1 MSQESIVL
9 EVSKDPS
16 KKHFLPAGIVATI
29 NVVLNGSQRSCYV
42 NFYYEGMT
50 QTIGPK
56 DVSGDTTF
64 SATFKSNIIREKI
77 YCSVQCGATGA
88 GIKTVS
94 GSAIKEYSYRVGT
107 ATIALNNG
115 GYHKPGTD
123 LKITFSAGYNAAID
137 EQYTITH
144 VKLFY
149 KENESSSYQFVESTS
164 LDPSSATIPG
174 AVFEQGKSYNSYAIV
189 TYDDGYTE
197 TISLKDFYTFDGT
210 PKSIPVYPVKQVTY
224 ENVNF
229 QWLYSVSTGMPQY
242 AFDIQ
247 ISLDNSNFQ
256 TIADHIVSD
265 QNSYAAKISN
275 AGTIYWRIRS
285 YNQDNVASEWSDA
298 VYFVNNIPPSP
309 PNIVSISKIGRPEVR
324 WSASDQIAYRVRVLM
339 KDGTIVFDSK
349 DIYSTEKK
357 YQILEFLD
365 DGSYVIQVR
374 VTGSLGKNSE
384 WASADYSH
392 ISELPK
398 PIFSVNWS
406 EINECIEI
414 MISSYKPVS
423 YFYLIRSGKVIA
435 KFTDNVYE
443 DYYANGNINYR
454 LIAVASDGGYGY
466 ADLQV
471 RICCPDPRI
480 VLKTGK
486 ILKINKRI
494 DDYVKPSRSRKAS
507 YTSVQFFNSS
517 VPRHLFSSMKI
528 GDLTVAFFDSDEI
541 ADNLLGEIAYY
552 ADPFG
557 NSQWYAITSYSISQ
571 EWVNISGKFA
581 NEVTLTM
588 EETEGK
594 EGIPYEA

>member
-1 MSQESIVL
+1 MSQESIVI
-9 EVSKDPS
+9 EVAKDPS
-16 KKHFLPAGIVATI
+16 KKHFIPEGIVATF
-29 NVVLNGSQRSCYV
+29 NAVVSGSQRSCYV
-42 NFYYEGMT
+42 TFHYEGMA

-56 DVSGDTTF
+56 DVSGKTTF
-64 SATFKSNIIREKI
+64 SATFKSNIIRKKI

-88 GIKTVS
+88 GIDTVS
-94 GSAIKEYSYRVGT
+94 GYAIKEYSYRANPGCYASKT
-107 ATIALNNG
+107 G

-123 LKITFSAGYNAAID
+123 LKITFFVTYNAAID

-149 KENESSSYQFVESTS
+149 KENESSSYQFVESDTAS
-164 LDPSSATIPG
+164 VTIPG
-174 AVFEQGKSYNSYAIV
+174 AVFEHGKTYNLYALL
-189 TYDDGYTE
+189 TYDDGYSE
-197 TISLKDFYTFDGT
+197 TVNLNDFNTIDGT
-210 PKSIPVYPVKQVTY
+210 PKSTPVDPVNQVTY

-229 QWLYSVSTGMPQY
+229 RWLYSVSTGMPQY

-265 QNSYAAKISN
+265 QKSYATKISS
-275 AGTIYWRIRS
+275 AGTIYWKIRS
-285 YNQDNVASEWSDA
+285 YNQDNVASEWSA
-298 VYFVNNIPPSP
+298 VVSFVNNIPPDP
-309 PNIVSISKIGRPEVR
+309 PKIISISEIGRPEIR

-349 DIYSTEKK
+349 DVYSTEKK
-357 YQILEFLD
+357 YQILEFLN

-423 YFYLIRSGKVIA
+423 YFYLVRNGKAIA

-471 RICCPDPRI
+471 RICCPDPHI
-480 VLKTGK
+480 VLKNGK

-541 ADNLLGEIAYY
+541 ADSLLGEIAYY

-557 NSQWYAITSYSISQ
+557 NSQWYAIISYSISQ
-571 EWVNISGKFA
+571 EWVEISGKFA

-588 EETEGK
+588 EETEGEK
-594 EGIPYEA
+594 GIPYEA

>member
-1 MSQESIVL
+1 MSQESIVI
-9 EVSKDPS
+9 EVAKDPS
-16 KKHFLPAGIVATI
+16 KKHFEPSGIVATF
-29 NVVLNGSQRSCYV
+29 NAVVNGSQRSCYV
-42 NFYYEGMT
+42 TFHYEGMS

-56 DVSGDTTF
+56 DVSGETTF
-64 SATFKSNIIREKI
+64 SATFKSNIIRKKI

-94 GSAIKEYSYRVGT
+94 GYAIKEYSYRANTGCY
-107 ATIALNNG
+107 ASNNG

-123 LKITFSAGYNAAID
+123 LKITFSVTYNAAID

-149 KENESSSYQFVESTS
+149 KENESSSYQFVESDTAS
-164 LDPSSATIPG
+164 VTIPG
-174 AVFEQGKSYNSYAIV
+174 TVFEQGKTYNSYALL
-189 TYDDGYTE
+189 TYDDGYSE
-197 TISLKDFYTFDGT
+197 TVNLNDFNTIDGT
-210 PKSIPVYPVKQVTY
+210 PKSTPVDPVNQVAY

-229 QWLYSVSTGMPQY
+229 RWLYSVSTGMPQY

-265 QNSYAAKISN
+265 QNSYATKISS
-275 AGTIYWRIRS
+275 AGTIYWKIRS
-285 YNQDNVASEWSDA
+285 YNQDNVASEWSA
-298 VYFVNNIPPSP
+298 VVSFVNNIPPDP
-309 PNIVSISKIGRPEVR
+309 PKIISISEIGRPEIR

-349 DIYSTEKK
+349 DVYSTEKK
-357 YQILEFLD
+357 YQILEFLND
-365 DGSYVIQVR
+365 DSYVIQVR

-423 YFYLIRSGKVIA
+423 YFYLVRNGKAIA

-471 RICCPDPRI
+471 RICCPDPHI
-480 VLKTGK
+480 VLKNGK

-541 ADNLLGEIAYY
+541 ADSLLGEIAYY

-557 NSQWYAITSYSISQ
+557 NSQWYAITAYSITNKWIEVST
-571 EWVNISGKFA
+571 GKYA

-588 EETEGK
+588 EETDGK
-594 EGIPYEA
+594 EGVHEA